1 MAADAVV
8 NLIKDTVVL
17 ESNCLCRDV
26 ESAVSKS
33 CVSNE
38 QIVGVTERGEDVTIA
53 ISSITAP
60 ENLIVIAA
68 LTDFGVQVTK
78 KYGRVALG
86 ELREHC
92 AQVYVEA
99 VNCWYRIPAVGRIRI
114 DNVHSLGFR

>member
-1 MAADAVV
+1 MAADVVV

-78 KYGRVALG
+78 NMVVSLWGSLESTV
-86 ELREHC
+86 LR
-92 AQVYVEA
+92 
-99 VNCWYRIPAVGRIRI
+99 
-114 DNVHSLGFR
+114 ST